1 MSVSHTLFI
10 SDLHLCSTHPHVT
23 ELFLHFAHN
32 IAPKAASLYIL
43 GDLFEYWIG
52 DDDLADPFNA
62 SIAQILRKISDG
74 GVKLY
79 FMHGNRDFLLGEKF
93 ATACGGMLLN
103 DPLLIDLYGTKT
115 LLSHGDALCTADA
128 EYMAFRKQ
136 VRDPAFQQQFL
147 AKPLS
152 ERRATV
158 EKMRLQS
165 EQSKKIKSMDIMDVT
180 ESAVHALLRQYNY
193 PRLIHGHTHRPALHQ
208 HLVDGKNCERFV
220 LKDWNETGGYLS
232 CDENGC
238 SAIKLNK

>member
-1 MSVSHTLFI
+1 VSHTLFI
-10 SDLHLCSTHPHVT
+10 SDLHLCTSHPHVT
-23 ELFLHFAHN
+23 RLFQQFAHD
-32 IAPKAASLYIL
+32 IAPKADSLYIL

-62 SIAQILRKISDG
+62 STATTLRKISDG

-93 ATACGGMLLN
+93 AAACGGKLLP

-115 LLSHGDALCTADA
+115 LLTHGDALCTADT

-136 VRDPAFQQQFL
+136 VREPEFQKQFL

-158 EKMRLQS
+158 EKMRQQS

-180 ESAVHALLRQYNY
+180 QSAVHDLLREYNT
-193 PRLIHGHTHRPALHQ
+193 RA
-208 HLVDGKNCERFV
+208 
-220 LKDWNETGGYLS
+220 
-232 CDENGC
+232 
-238 SAIKLNK
+238 

>member
-1 MSVSHTLFI
+1 MSHTLFI
-10 SDLHLCSTHPHVT
+10 SDLHLCSSHPHVT
-23 ELFLHFAHN
+23 QLFQQFARD
-32 IAPKAASLYIL
+32 IAPKADSLYVL

-62 SIAQILRKISDG
+62 SIAQTLRKISAG

-93 ATACGGMLLN
+93 AAACGGKLLD

-115 LLSHGDALCTADA
+115 LLSHGDALCTDDA
-128 EYMAFRKQ
+128 EYMAFRQQ

-158 EKMRLQS
+158 EKMRQQS

-180 ESAVHALLRQYNY
+180 DSAVVDLLREYHH

-208 HLVDGKNCERFV
+208 HEVDGKICERYV
-220 LKDWNETGGYLS
+220 LKDWGETGGYLW
-232 CDENGC
+232 CDK
-238 SAIKLNK
+238 SMLAAKIV

>member
-1 MSVSHTLFI
+1 VLHTLFI
-10 SDLHLCSTHPHVT
+10 SDLHLCSTHPRVT
-23 ELFLHFAHN
+23 ELFMQFAHD
-32 IAPKAASLYIL
+32 IAPQAESLYIL

-62 SIAQILRKISDG
+62 SIAQTLRKISGG

-93 ATACGGMLLN
+93 ATACGGKLLN
-103 DPLLIDLYGTKT
+103 DPLLIDLYGSKT
-115 LLSHGDALCTADA
+115 LISHGDALCTADA

-158 EKMRLQS
+158 EKMRVQS
-165 EQSKKIKSMDIMDVT
+165 EQSKKIKPIDIMDVT
-180 ESAVHALLRQYNY
+180 ESAVHNLLRQYGY
-193 PRLIHGHTHRPALHQ
+193 PRLIHGHTHRQALHQ
-208 HLVDGKNCERFV
+208 HQVDGKICERYV
-220 LKDWNETGGYLS
+220 LKDWNETGGYLY
-232 CDENGC
+232 CDTNGC
-238 SAIKLNK
+238 SAINFTK

>member
-1 MSVSHTLFI
+1 MPHTLFI

-23 ELFLHFAHN
+23 GLFNHFARD
-32 IAPKAASLYIL
+32 IAPQAESLYIL

-52 DDDLADPFNA
+52 DDDLAELFNA
-62 SIAQILRKISDG
+62 SIAQALRKISDG

-93 ATACGGMLLN
+93 AATCGGKLLH

-115 LLSHGDALCTADA
+115 LLSHGDTLCTADA

-147 AKPLS
+147 TKPLS

-158 EKMRLQS
+158 EKMRQQS
-165 EQSKKIKSMDIMDVT
+165 EQSKKIKTMDIMDVT
-180 ESAVHALLRQYNY
+180 QTAVNDLLREYNY

-208 HLVDGKNCERFV
+208 HHVDGKTCERYV
-220 LKDWNETGGYLS
+220 LKDWNETGGYLR
-232 CDENGC
+232 CDMKDC
-238 SAIKLNK
+238 SAEII